1 MEPLPGGSGSVLAA
15 RLPAAAAADFL
26 EWNTTATPTGLFN
39 RVLSRERSI
48 EKISATNPRVPAL
61 EDDQPIKTYT
71 TSRSSSHYYRSSGP
85 TPSPAPRAMKAPA
98 YSRRLGRTASSSP
111 PG

>member
-1 MEPLPGGSGSVLAA
+1 MWYPESGGDAAMSASIAKALKESFPYVRAFQSFDDLGIHFLESMEPLPGGSGSVLAA

-48 EKISATNPRVPAL
+48 EEINAAHPRVPPVEA
-61 EDDQPIKTYT
+61 DQAIIE
-71 TSRSSSHYYRSSGP
+71 
-85 TPSPAPRAMKAPA
+85 
-98 YSRRLGRTASSSP
+98 
-111 PG
+111 